1 MISQKKITIQMQHIV
16 GVDIGGT
23 KIHAARIH
31 GDNIEQSDRRLV
43 SSKGTEAQVVEEV
56 IATIEAVFDATVS
69 GIGVGVPSIV
79 DTEKGIVYDVQN
91 IPSWKEVHLKKILE
105 DHFQVPTYINN
116 DANCFAVGE
125 KYFGK
130 GKNYKNLIGLI
141 AGTGMAGGIIINN
154 QVYNGNNCGAGE
166 FGMMPYLDHNYEY
179 YCSGQFFSNQYKT
192 SGEKLFDQAM
202 KGEQEAL
209 RIFDEFGNHLGNAII
224 AILYALDPEVIILG
238 GSVSKAYSF
247 YQAALWEKLKDFS
260 YSPTVERLTIEIS
273 ENPNIPILGAAALYY
288 NAQNVASKI
297 KS

>member
-1 MISQKKITIQMQHIV
+1 MQNIV

-23 KIHAARIH
+23 KIHAAKIY
-31 GDNIEQSDRRLV
+31 GNTIEQSNRKLV
-43 SSKGTEAQVVEEV
+43 SSKGTEAQVIEEV
-56 IATIEAVFDATVS
+56 ISTIEAVFDASIS

-91 IPSWKEVHLKKILE
+91 IPSWKEIHLKKILE

-130 GKNYKNLIGLI
+130 GINYKNLIGLI
-141 AGTGMAGGIIINN
+141 VGTGMAGGIIIQN

-202 KGEQEAL
+202 KGEKDAL
-209 RIFDEFGNHLGNAII
+209 QIFNEFGNHFGNAII

-238 GSVSKAYSF
+238 GSVSKAYTF

-288 NAQNVASKI
+288 NAQDVASKI